1 MALDRV
7 RRPWSS
13 NWFGSHATD
22 KKMNSVQASWC
33 QVLFF
38 LITLSLGWHLLPSSG
53 LAQEDG
59 QLHPPSI
66 GQDNNAEM
74 WRAVRRGIQG
84 TVSIPDKKA
93 GILVQSEGEEWRSIR
108 NGPISNYGAWLILGT
123 IALLA
128 LFFAARGRIRIESGR
143 TGKTVLRFASLERFT
158 HWTVAVSFILLA
170 LTGLN
175 LLYGRYIFKPW
186 MGADS
191 FAMVTLAGK
200 YVHNYIGL
208 LFIVGL
214 IIMFLLW
221 IRHNLPTQTDLVWLA
236 KGGGM
241 FKRGV
246 HPPARKFNAGQK
258 IVFAAVIIGGA
269 LLSYSGLSLMFPF
282 TAEATV
288 QDMQQTQMLHAI
300 GALALTAVI
309 IAHIYIGTVGME
321 GAIDAMWSGRVE
333 ENWAREHHSLWFQ
346 ELSDQAE
353 DPISEN
359 DPKAGRVP
367 AE

>member
-13 NWFGSHATD
+13 NWFGSRATD
-22 KKMNSVQASWC
+22 NKMNSVRISWC

-38 LITLSLGWHLLPSSG
+38 LITLNLGWHLLPSLG
-53 LAQEDG
+53 LAQEDD

-74 WRAVRRGIQG
+74 WRAVRGCIQG
-84 TVSIPDKKA
+84 KVSIPDKKA
-93 GILVQSEGEEWRSIR
+93 GVLVQSEGEEWRSIR

-128 LFFAARGRIRIESGR
+128 FFFAARGRIRIESGR
-143 TGKTVLRFASLERFT
+143 SGKTVLRFASFERLI

-175 LLYGRYIFKPW
+175 LLYGRYIFKPLI
-186 MGADS
+186 GTDS

-221 IRHNLPTQTDLVWLA
+221 IRHNLPTRTDLVWLA

-258 IVFAAVIIGGA
+258 IVFLAVIIGGA

-282 TAEATV
+282 TGETTV
-288 QDMQQTQMLHAI
+288 QGMQQTQILHAI
-300 GALALTAVI
+300 GALVLTAVI

-346 ELSDQAE
+346 ELSDHAD

-359 DPKAGRVP
+359 DPNVREVP